1 MESKIVIFVVEDEH
15 LLHPMLEEALEDAG
29 YAVAIAASAEE
40 AMKMLDVRDSEFRAL
55 LTDVNL
61 GSDTLTGWDVAKHA
75 REINDQIPV
84 VYMTGA
90 SAHDWASMGVPNS
103 VLINKPF
110 ANAQI
115 VTAVSQLLNTGS
127 SSAA

>member
-1 MESKIVIFVVEDEH
+1 METKVLIFVVEDEH
-15 LLHPMLEEALEDAG
+15 LLHAVLEETLEDAG
-29 YAVAIAASAEE
+29 YSVTIATSAEE
-40 AMKMLDVRDSEFRAL
+40 AMEMLDVKGADFRAL

-61 GSDTLTGWDVAKHA
+61 CSDKLTGWDVAKHA

-90 SAHDWASMGVPNS
+90 SAHEWASKGVPNS

-115 VTAVSQLLNTGS
+115 VTAVSQLLNEGNIPTT
-127 SSAA
+127 